1 MRIGMGYDL
10 HRFSENR
17 KLILGGVDI
26 PHQLGLLGHSDAD
39 VLCHAISDAILGAA
53 ALGDIGKH
61 FPDDDSQYKNADSLA
76 LLAQCAS
83 LVRQKGFKLV
93 NIDATVIMEQPKI
106 ASHINTMRRN
116 IASSAGIDMD
126 VVSVKATTNEG
137 QDSCGRGE
145 AAAAYAVVLLQ

>member
-17 KLILGGVDI
+17 KLILGGVEVSY
-26 PHQLGLLGHSDAD
+26 QLGLVGHSDAD

-61 FPDDDSQYKNADSLA
+61 FPDDDPQYKNADSLA
-76 LLAQCAS
+76 LLAECAS
-83 LVRQKGFKLV
+83 MVRQKGFKLV
-93 NIDATVIMEQPKI
+93 NIDATVIMERPKI

-116 IASSAGIDMD
+116 IASSAGIVMD
-126 VVSVKATTNEG
+126 VVSVKATTNEA

-145 AAAAYAVVLLQ
+145 AAAAYAVVLLR